1 MLMKLAQYRTKLLLL
16 AQTSMSAQLSSFQK
30 AAGPFRATRQV
41 ANLISHV
48 EKFYETPADTK
59 IGEIW

>member
-30 AAGPFRATRQV
+30 VAGPFRATRQV
-41 ANLISHV
+41 ANSIFHV
-48 EKFYETPADTK
+48 EEFYMKLLLTPK
-59 IGEIW
+59 